1 MLLQVRDL
9 RTYFDTED
17 GVVKAVDGIS
27 FELSKGKTLGIVGES
42 GCGKS
47 VTAMSLLRLL
57 PSPPARH
64 ASGEILFEGEDLLV
78 KDAEAMRSVRGRELA
93 VIFQEPMTSLNPVY
107 TVGFQ
112 IAEAIQ
118 NHFPEKD
125 PESVKARVLELL
137 DRVGIA
143 DAADRF
149 DNYPHQLSGGMRQR
163 IMIAMALACDPK
175 LLIADEPTTAL
186 DVTIQAQILELMT
199 KLKNETGMSV
209 ILITHDMG
217 VIAEMVDEV
226 IVMYAGKIVERASVD
241 DLFAHPLHPY
251 SRGLL
256 ASIPSMQKRGERLN
270 TIPGQVPPLTK
281 LPVGCAFQDRCPL
294 VQPHCREQD
303 PVLERKA
310 EGHWASC
317 FEVKAL

>member
-9 RTYFDTED
+9 RTYFDTEE
-17 GVVKAVDGIS
+17 GTVKAVDGIS
-27 FELSKGKTLGIVGES
+27 FDLNAGRTLGIVGES

-57 PSPPARH
+57 PTPPARH
-64 ASGEILFEGEDLLV
+64 ASGEILFQGEDLLG
-78 KDAEAMRSVRGRELA
+78 KDPEAMRAVRGRELA

-118 NHFPEKD
+118 NHYPEKPAD
-125 PESVKARVLELL
+125 AVKERVLELL
-137 DRVGIA
+137 GRVGIA
-143 DAADRF
+143 DAANRF
-149 DNYPHQLSGGMRQR
+149 DSYPHQLSGGMRQR

-199 KLKNETGMSV
+199 KLKTEMGMSV

-226 IVMYAGKIVERASVD
+226 IVMYAGKIVERAAVGE
-241 DLFAHPLHPY
+241 LFARPLHPY

-270 TIPGQVPPLTK
+270 TIPGQVPPLTQ
-281 LPVGCAFQDRCPL
+281 LPKGCAFQDRCPL
-294 VQPHCREQD
+294 VKPHCREKD
-303 PVLERKA
+303 PVLESKS
-310 EGHWASC
+310 EGHWVSC
-317 FEVKAL
+317 FEVGAL